1 MNDLEDSLNKRA
13 EVNEKNG
20 KKKKGGKRLKKS
32 SLLLVT
38 INFYSDVCAHLS
50 DTRMAKE
57 KRMKIKIRNE
67 VCQLSV
73 KFFENIRNGS

>member
-1 MNDLEDSLNKRA
+1 MNDLEDFLNKQA
-13 EVNEKNG
+13 EVNRKNG
-20 KKKKGGKRLKKS
+20 KEKKEEGKRLKKS

-38 INFYSDVCAHLS
+38 INFYSDVCARLS
-50 DTRMAKE
+50 DTRMANE
-57 KRMKIKIRNE
+57 KRMKGNE